1 MPVTP
6 DTDLEER
13 KAWLMSWAED
23 LKTEH
28 AALAETPLTELIR
41 EQRCEIAAKQRAL
54 GDTRGPASAMKNLA
68 SASSPPTTPVAGCAA
83 MWTAMQQKWR
93 AGMLAVRC
101 LACLCR

>member
-13 KAWLMSWAED
+13 KVWLMSWAED

-54 GDTRGPASAMKNLA
+54 GLEISAISAELERRKNRTIKDRFEEIMKIERAAISDGP
-68 SASSPPTTPVAGCAA
+68 
-83 MWTAMQQKWR
+83 
-93 AGMLAVRC
+93 
-101 LACLCR
+101 